1 MKKLFTVLLLFIWTT
16 SNEGILPNEHAQV
29 NQTLLTP
36 APKQKASFL
45 IAYKMIQ
52 DHEGGYANIA
62 NDFGGETYRGISR
75 RFAWDWHGWS
85 HVDQYKQKNG
95 TPKWNY
101 YFNDITDWHV
111 TDFYVG
117 IWVNEGFCDLESQS
131 LANYLFDFRIHSP
144 LYAVKIIQQ
153 QLNEYNYQFTLDN
166 KMKPPMIEAINKTEA
181 PVFLQVIREKRIDLY
196 KRFADRYPSQKKFL
210 SHWLKRANG

>member
-1 MKKLFTVLLLFIWTT
+1 MKQLFSILLLFIWTT
-16 SNEGILPNEHAQV
+16 SNERASANRPPLP
-29 NQTLLTP
+29 P

-52 DHEGGYANIA
+52 DHEGGYANIT

-75 RFAWDWHGWS
+75 KYADDWHGWS
-85 HVDQYKQKNG
+85 HVDQYKRING
-95 TPKWNY
+95 TPKWNH

-117 IWVNEGFCDLESQS
+117 IWVNEGFCDLESQL

-144 LYAVKIIQQ
+144 RYAVRTIQQ
-153 QLNEYNYQFTLDN
+153 LLNENNHQFELDN
-166 KMKPPMIEAINKTEA
+166 KMKPEIIEALNKSDA
-181 PVFLQVIREKRIDLY
+181 QVFLNELRGKRIDLY
-196 KRFADRYPSQKKFL
+196 KRFIHNNPSQKKFL
-210 SHWLKRANG
+210 SHWLKRANE